1 MFLHI
6 RAALYIRY
14 IVLAIKI
21 GAYKE
26 SKNNTPPPHA
36 HLHHTAKQSAKN
48 TTKTVAGTVF
58 AYIFPLINP
67 EP

>member
-1 MFLHI
+1 MKVHLL
-6 RAALYIRY
+6 RE
-14 IVLAIKI
+14 
-21 GAYKE
+21 GAKQR
-26 SKNNTPPPHA
+26 KKPPPA
-36 HLHHTAKQSAKN
+36 HFHHTAEQSAKN